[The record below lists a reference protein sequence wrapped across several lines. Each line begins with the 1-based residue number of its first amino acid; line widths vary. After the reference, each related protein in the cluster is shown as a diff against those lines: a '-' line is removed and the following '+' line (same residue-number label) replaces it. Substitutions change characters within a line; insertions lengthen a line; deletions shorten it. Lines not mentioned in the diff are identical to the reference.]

1 MKMIDI
7 LEASETPHKHII
19 WVDDLRTPP
28 ANIES
33 SCDIA
38 RTYDEAI
45 HMLSKHMYTDMYL
58 DHDLGDFSGPKGRE
72 RTGYDVLM
80 FLVQRKHDGEHVPT
94 NFHILTANPVGRAK
108 FEGVIN
114 RYLRS

>member
-1 MKMIDI
+1 MKLMDI

-19 WVDDLRTPP
+19 WIDDLRHPP
-28 ANIES
+28 ASIEAN
-33 SCDIA
+33 CDIA

-45 HMLSKHMYTDMYL
+45 AMLSKHKYTDLYL
-58 DHDLGDFSGPKGRE
+58 DHDLGDFSGPDGRE

-80 FLVQRKHDGEHVPT
+80 WLVERKQEGEYVPL
-94 NFHILTANPVGRAK
+94 NFHILTANPVGRQK

-114 RYLRS
+114 RYLQK